1 MKFYSRIFILL
12 FLLLSACNFQYPEV
26 KQVREIKLKGYN
38 PLTQELKISYI
49 PKVHNPNSF
58 AIWVDAV
65 DTEIFFDGVSL
76 GSTHSE
82 ERIDLPAEQASEF
95 SLDQKIKVKNFI
107 QQLKGIMQKDS
118 IKIELDGKY
127 SFKASDYEVK
137 VPYVYE
143 TYLSPKKDLAKL
155 LLGL

>member
-1 MKFYSRIFILL
+1 MKVYSQILIFF
-12 FLLLSACNFQYPEV
+12 FLILSACNFQYPEV
-26 KQVREIKLKGYN
+26 RQLREIKLKGYN
-38 PLTQELKISYI
+38 PLTQELKLSYT

-58 AIWVDAV
+58 DIWVDAI
-65 DTEIFFDGVSL
+65 DTEIIFDGISL

-82 ERIDLPAEQASEF
+82 KRIDLPAGQATEF
-95 SLDQKIKVKNFI
+95 SLDQKIKVQNFI
-107 QQLKGIMQKDS
+107 QQLKGIMKKDS

-137 VPYVYE
+137 VPYIYE